1 MQIEFSNPEELAR
14 FTEKLITVVGHERYW
29 TRRWMAH
36 FGSRNRTAMDNYQ
49 AKTDAIIRD
58 LQIDDSDLNNN
69 IKIVLKP
76 KTHESSNQ

>member
-1 MQIEFSNPEELAR
+1 MNIQFDNPEELAR
-14 FTEKLITVVGHERYW
+14 FTEKLLITVGHERYW

-69 IKIVLKP
+69 IKVKIKQTENEP
-76 KTHESSNQ
+76 SK